1 MAENQE
7 SNIDVIENLALITDA
22 MQTIFP
28 EGKMIC
34 VYELKEDDFKKVQEY
49 FRKIDHQHKR
59 FSINISGLE
68 HVFIHQ
74 EYINYEENESKESPE
89 LNKDKPEKVEE
100 EVKVKKESKLK
111 KILSWFIS
119 GGSSIK

>member
-7 SNIDVIENLALITDA
+7 SNPDVIENLALVTDA

-34 VYELKEDDFKKVQEY
+34 VYELNEEDFKKVQNH

-59 FSINISGLE
+59 FSIDISGLE
-68 HVFIHQ
+68 HVFIH
-74 EYINYEENESKESPE
+74 EGYSDLTDTTK
-89 LNKDKPEKVEE
+89 EE
-100 EVKVKKESKLK
+100 EPKIEEEPKKEKSVLK
-111 KILSWFIS
+111 KMSSWFIS
-119 GGSSIK
+119 GGGTV